1 MPIALEKQKQVKKY
15 IDRLIQQKNGELE
28 SAIERGEKSYSESAY
43 EKKKKELESVFL
55 PAIEQY
61 NAVLKNLKSLADQHE
76 YYPTIE
82 RSYSRYTIRD
92 LETLKPAI
100 DDSDVRELVK
110 KDYRDSIKS
119 NIEKQKEEI
128 TRREMEITE
137 KILFAEDSEIAQ
149 MVREFKEMKMEI

>member
-15 IDRLIQQKNGELE
+15 IDRLIQQKNTELE
-28 SAIERGEKSYSESAY
+28 SAVERGEKGYSESAFD
-43 EKKKKELESVFL
+43 KKKKELEAVFL

-61 NAVLKNLKSLADQHE
+61 NAMLKNLRSLSDQHG
-76 YYPTIE
+76 YYPSIE
-82 RSYSRYTIRD
+82 RTYSRYSIKD
-92 LETLKPAI
+92 FEIFKPAI
-100 DDSDVRELVK
+100 DDNEVRELVK
-110 KDYRDSIKS
+110 KDYRESIKS
-119 NIEKQKEEI
+119 STEKQKEEI